1 MPGTSPGMTRRVGR
15 SDGSHPQGRRR
26 PQPAPPLH
34 PLGGAPVRTRTGS
47 AERDRASVLIERF
60 PCLCTTLPFR
70 HGRAC
75 PGHPYGRAPV
85 KRPGGGRC
93 PDTRIPPEPVR
104 ASPGTSGHDEEGGP
118 VGWIASPRTQRAAA
132 CSPSPPTISYP
143 SGAGREVNHFPQT
156 AGAQLRSLAYA
167 PFGARRSR
175 AVRAASQPGSR
186 QWRTPR
192 RVPREAFVIKES
204 GPQARSARLRAAPNG
219 A

>member
-1 MPGTSPGMTRRVGR
+1 MTRRVGR

-26 PQPAPPLH
+26 PQPAPPLR

-93 PDTRIPPEPVR
+93 PEP
-104 ASPGTSGHDEEGGP
+104 SPGMTRWVGRSGVGHEEG
-118 VGWIASPRTQRAAA
+118 R
-132 CSPSPPTISYP
+132 
-143 SGAGREVNHFPQT
+143 T
-156 AGAQLRSLAYA
+156 AGPEHATACRAVWRVGKRARSSRPPLREMKEERCGQATAVTVPRVPRGGGRLSRS
-167 PFGARRSR
+167 ARWPMR
-175 AVRAASQPGSR
+175 VRAAQMFRLSYITGSNASSR
-186 QWRTPR
+186 
-192 RVPREAFVIKES
+192 IS
-204 GPQARSARLRAAPNG
+204 L
-219 A
+219 